1 MSFYAVANGRNIGIF
16 NSWNECSESVKGFP
30 KAKYKK
36 FKTTE
41 ECKTF
46 IDSYNESVSQSQSQS
61 QSQYET
67 TEPILQ
73 ETSDFVADYYV
84 YTDGACSNNGK
95 SNACAG
101 MGVFFGDNHPRNVSK
116 KIEGKQTNN
125 TAEISAFI
133 EACNIIQEDV
143 ARGKKVTIMTDSK
156 YVMLC
161 VTTYGEKCA
170 KQYWQQDIPNKDLV
184 KQAYECMQCQSNIHV
199 HHVRAHT
206 NKTDVHSYG
215 NDQADKL
222 ANEAIGLENCP
233 YAASSKP
240 PKIYL
245 NVAFTEK
252 EDVKQL
258 GGKWDPRSKKWFT
271 YENNPKISVIL
282 AKYSSE

>member
-16 NSWNECSESVKGFP
+16 HSWNECSESVKGFP

-36 FKTTE
+36 FKTTD

-46 IDSYNESVSQSQSQS
+46 IESYKESMSQTQTQS
-61 QSQYET
+61 ET
-67 TEPILQ
+67 IEPAVQ
-73 ETSDFVADYYV
+73 EEVEFVADYYV

-101 MGVFFGDNHPRNVSK
+101 MGVFFGDNNPRNVSK

-133 EACNIIQEDV
+133 EACNIIQEDI
-143 ARGKKVTIMTDSK
+143 AKGKKVTIMTDSK

-170 KQYWQQDIPNKDLV
+170 KKCWQQEIPNKDLV
-184 KQAYECMQCQSNIHV
+184 KQAYECMHRQSNIHV

-258 GGKWDPRSKKWFT
+258 GGKWDHRAKKWFT
-271 YENNPKISVIL
+271 YENNPNLSVVL
-282 AKYSSE
+282 AKYSNE

>member
-16 NSWNECSESVKGFP
+16 HSWNECSESVKGFP

-36 FKTTE
+36 FKTIE
-41 ECKTF
+41 ECNTF
-46 IDSYNESVSQSQSQS
+46 IDLYKVSQTQTQPQTQS
-61 QSQYET
+61 ET
-67 TEPILQ
+67 IEPVVQ
-73 ETSDFVADYYV
+73 EEEDVEFVADYYV

-95 SNACAG
+95 PKACAG
-101 MGVFFGDNHPRNVSK
+101 MGVFFGDNDERNVSQK
-116 KIEGKQTNN
+116 VEGKQTNN
-125 TAEISAFI
+125 TAEIGAFI
-133 EACNIIQEDV
+133 EACNIIQEDI
-143 ARGKKVTIMTDSK
+143 AKGKKITIMTDST

-184 KQAYECMQCQSNIHV
+184 KQAYECVQHQSNIHV
-199 HHVRAHT
+199 HHVKAHT
-206 NKTDVHSYG
+206 NKDDVHSYG

-233 YAASSKP
+233 YADSSKP
-240 PKIYL
+240 RKIYL

-258 GGKWDPRSKKWFT
+258 GGKWDPRAKKWFI
-271 YENNPKISVIL
+271 YENNPNLSVL
-282 AKYSSE
+282 LSKYNRI